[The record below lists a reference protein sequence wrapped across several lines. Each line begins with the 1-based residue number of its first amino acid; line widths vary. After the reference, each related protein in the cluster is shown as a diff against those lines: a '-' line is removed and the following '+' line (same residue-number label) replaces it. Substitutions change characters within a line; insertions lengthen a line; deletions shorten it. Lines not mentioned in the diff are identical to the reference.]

1 MARKVLDS
9 PYQRMLQQRKFGA
22 WAMAVLVAAGLN
34 LFLFALVPYLLSS
47 EPEVKTY
54 KKFVSNVKLVRL
66 QEPEPEEPEPL
77 EPLEEKQEEKE
88 PKPRQEP
95 SRQKPE
101 PTEMSLPFDINPRLP
116 SGPQTVALPA
126 MQNMQVSVPRDRFRA
141 VDLDQPL
148 RAVSRMPPQ
157 YPMRAKRRN
166 IEGWVQVQ
174 LVVDQQGRVAEVEI
188 LDQEPPGVFEQ
199 AVRQSVAKWRFE
211 PGTVAGVP
219 VQTVA
224 ETRIRFKLD

>member
-1 MARKVLDS
+1 MARKVPDS

-22 WAMAVLVAAGLN
+22 WTMAVLGAAGLN

-54 KKFVSNVKLVRL
+54 EKFVSNVKLVRL

-77 EPLEEKQEEKE
+77 EPLEEKQEEKDPE
-88 PKPRQEP
+88 PRQEP
-95 SRQKPE
+95 ARQKPK
-101 PTEMSLPFDINPRLP
+101 PTEMSLPFEINPRLP
-116 SGPQTVALPA
+116 SGPQTLVLPA
-126 MQNMQVSVPRDRFRA
+126 MQSMQVSVPRDKFRPG
-141 VDLDQPL
+141 DLDQPL

-174 LVVDQQGRVAEVEI
+174 FVVDRQGRVAEVEI
-188 LDQEPPGVFEQ
+188 LDHEPPGVFEQ

-211 PGTVAGVP
+211 PGTVGGVP

-224 ETRIRFKLD
+224 QTRIRFELD